1 MLNILWPIFII
12 ISIVYAFF
20 SGNIEKVNEC
30 VFSST
35 EHAVEFSLILLGTI
49 SLWNGMMEI
58 VSNTKIIYYLS
69 KALQP
74 VIRFLFPDV
83 NGEEAKENII
93 MNMIANILGL
103 GNAATP
109 LGIRAIKEL
118 QKENM
123 DKTTLSDSMMML
135 IILNTSSLQIIPVT
149 ILSIRNSLNSNDST
163 MIIVPI
169 WIATICSAIF
179 GIASTKILIERTKNK

>member
-20 SGNIEKVNEC
+20 SGNIEKVSEC

-74 VIRFLFPDV
+74 VIRILFPDV

-109 LGIRAIKEL
+109 LGIRAIEEL

-149 ILSIRNSLNSNDST
+149 ILSIRNSLNSNDPT